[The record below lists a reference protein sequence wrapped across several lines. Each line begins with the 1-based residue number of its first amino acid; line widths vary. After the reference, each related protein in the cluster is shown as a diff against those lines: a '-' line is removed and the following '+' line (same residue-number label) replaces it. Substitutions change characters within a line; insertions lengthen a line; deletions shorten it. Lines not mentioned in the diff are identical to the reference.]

1 MSHYYANKTK
11 PTILIFVLFSAL
23 FCVAES
29 ALRKAPS
36 SVLEKALKT
45 NNRIAEQEEDGL
57 TTFLFSEECVPFFE
71 NMFQQ
76 VLEKVDEIGNDD
88 DIVESACGEGRRGT
102 GDTVLELFEALE
114 AAPRSDA
121 GDQSL
126 NSCALAYREKVLE
139 LKHFFI
145 ETSSPYDT
153 CKEEIT
159 KELAFVHENDRRAL
173 LQTRRDPERKLFCG
187 CSFYNDGSDV
197 YFDGDDDDYTVDAY
211 FTFHDLF
218 LLFLWYFSLN

>member
-1 MSHYYANKTK
+1 MSHYANQTK

-29 ALRKAPS
+29 ALRKAPN
-36 SVLEKALKT
+36 VLEKALK
-45 NNRIAEQEEDGL
+45 NSRIAEQQEDGL

-88 DIVESACGEGRRGT
+88 DIVEYACGEERRGS

-121 GDQSL
+121 GDASL
-126 NSCALAYREKVLE
+126 NSCDLAYREKVLE

-145 ETSSPYDT
+145 DSSSPYDT

-173 LQTRRDPERKLFCG
+173 LETRRDPERKLFCG

-197 YFDGDDDDYTVDAY
+197 YFDGDDDDYTVDEY

-218 LLFLWYFSLN
+218 LLFLWYHFSLN